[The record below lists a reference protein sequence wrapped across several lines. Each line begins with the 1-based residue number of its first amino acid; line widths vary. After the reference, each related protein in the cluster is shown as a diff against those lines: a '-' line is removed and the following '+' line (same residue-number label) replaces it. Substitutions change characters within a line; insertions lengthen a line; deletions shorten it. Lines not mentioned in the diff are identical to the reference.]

1 MKNILLENVEYRIDK
16 TSFGVW
22 RRYLYPT
29 GAYFAE
35 FTSCKTLLGLPLLHY
50 TRGICPETGKRVVAK
65 GIVAV
70 GRIAAGIVAIG
81 QAAFGAIAI
90 GQLALG
96 LLFGLGQASTGWA
109 AVGQV
114 AIGIEF
120 GLGQIATGLTAIG
133 QVGFGKYVL
142 AQIGFGEHVWSTKR
156 VDPEAVAYFKSLLET
171 LRRGCPNF

>member
-1 MKNILLENVEYRIDK
+1 MKNVLLENIEYQIDK

-29 GAYFAE
+29 GAFFAE
-35 FTSCKTLLGLPLLHY
+35 FKSHQTLLGLPLLHY

-90 GQLALG
+90 GQLALS
-96 LLFGLGQASTGWA
+96 LLFGIGQASTGWA

-114 AIGIEF
+114 AIGVTF
-120 GLGQIATGLTAIG
+120 GLGQFATGFTAIG
-133 QVGFGKYVL
+133 QLGIGHYVL
-142 AQIGFGEHVWSTKR
+142 GSDRFWRTCVEH
-156 VDPEAVAYFKSLLET
+156 ET
-171 LRRGCPNF
+171 G